1 MRCKVARRIMRL
13 WIKSRGIGE
22 MALCSL
28 LVGLSTPIILSFQLT
43 LPNLTGGP
51 LFAQVPGTILLS
63 LVPSFLFSYK
73 YEKSNLINLILT
85 KRKLWLLELAA
96 ILAIVVPMILGVL
109 VSGAFSTLNLELF
122 RDSAFLLGLE
132 LVGLTFTA
140 ARFAS
145 LVPAAW
151 VLVVALFGHDFQR
164 GGFHQWA
171 FLLEQS
177 TTQSSWVITTTTFV
191 LGAAFFVS
199 QSKRKRYKISTNS
212 R

>member
-1 MRCKVARRIMRL
+1 MRL

-22 MALCSL
+22 MALCSF

-63 LVPSFLFSYK
+63 LVPSILYSYL

-177 TTQSSWVITTTTFV
+177 TTQTSWVITTTTFV

-199 QSKRKRYKISTNS
+199 QRRQKRYEISTYS

>member
-1 MRCKVARRIMRL
+1 
-13 WIKSRGIGE
+13 
-22 MALCSL
+22 MALCSF

-63 LVPSFLFSYK
+63 LVPSILYSYL

-177 TTQSSWVITTTTFV
+177 TTQTSWVITTTTFV

-199 QSKRKRYKISTNS
+199 QRRQKRYEISTYS